1 MDRDLRG
8 KSSRFVGLP
17 PAEDLIIGGADSYR
31 FFRQDSP
38 YWRDFH
44 TGVLSTGC
52 LKEALGFNEPMASKL
67 VGYKKLGSNHHSLL
81 GVYEQLLELPLMLE
95 LQSSAAETV
104 AAANM
109 AALCEAYESS
119 EVHRLGMSSRQQK
132 QRQSQ
137 HAQEVE
143 QEAEGRLRHCAAASR
158 SGISG
163 VRCAWGSLQEAS
175 TLAAVMDLFPH
186 ATVHEVGMCHV
197 DTANLPTHWG
207 LNHANLPPLAASPD
221 GIICHPVSLHPAQLQ
236 QLQQHCTLSRT
247 SACADESH
255 YAPHSPTPKPA
266 PKPVNSSTP
275 LSALSIPFN
284 PDVHASAAHT
294 GRQAGGGSGDSA
306 KSELQQSHEAWL
318 LLGQLL
324 GDVAIAAHPATNA
337 AHGNDSSAPDA
348 AAHPTS
354 RQGAT
359 DAAQASQGSQNGQEG
374 THSPSSAHQHPRT
387 RHSSLRAHG
396 DNHLSQGMA
405 PPIHFAT
412 AAVCSVGPAV
422 AVTPQQVTFGPLS
435 LSRQRYPTEQRPP
448 SRTHQSYPSA
458 SSTAAA
464 STVNAGSAAAATAA
478 AAMAARLLPSSMAR
492 PSTHLGY
499 AKALQAATP
508 VRPPAPPPPPP
519 QSSPPSAQSLPAS
532 TAAAASTAPASQGP
546 ASTAP
551 AGGSTP
557 SVGPR
562 SGRVAQDTQGARS
575 RPQSAAAAAAGAAAL
590 QRATGTGGVAVAV
603 DPGARVGGAAPRP
616 VTAPPPAAPI
626 ACAPQPALSPS
637 SPAGAAA
644 AAAAPPFRTETLPPV
659 SAHAAS
665 SSPPPQPS
673 SGLVSRARAPRTA
686 WAALPPQPKAL
697 PATAAAL
704 HPAAATPTHPTHTVV
719 GAEEA
724 AVALAGRVTISAA
737 AAAAT
742 DCSGTGPGSCP
753 PAHSRPTEPSNTS
766 GFRRGAPSPAS
777 SEAAAV
783 TAASGR
789 CAAAVD
795 ELPAAASP
803 TAPVVVQRAN
813 AVLREVVEI
822 KNGCPFGE
830 RSARSG
836 GRGDGF
842 VINDRGPRDMVS
854 AMWVPQLQL
863 HMLASGCASGLLV
876 SRSATKGVRVF
887 RMYRDDPYLA
897 TMLSLV
903 SRFHTSHVL
912 QRKPPPV
919 NMFSTDPTYIQFLYR
934 TLQLARRAKE
944 VVCCSDLPL
953 PHGVDDRAFV

>member
-1 MDRDLRG
+1 MGGSHVGWIQAQITLRVLPNLYWRALDMDRDLRG

-247 SACADESH
+247 SACADEPASKQ
-255 YAPHSPTPKPA
+255 PTPKPA

-412 AAVCSVGPAV
+412 AAV
-422 AVTPQQVTFGPLS
+422 TFGPLS

-557 SVGPR
+557 LCGTALWSCC
-562 SGRVAQDTQGARS
+562 SGHPGRT
-575 RPQSAAAAAAGAAAL
+575 QSAAVSCSSGGGSSSAAEGHRCETYRALTSRGWRSFLDTTRDRWRGSGCGPRCQGRRRRSQTSDSATPSSTHRLCSTTCALPILSCRSSSSGSSATIQDRDAAA
-590 QRATGTGGVAVAV
+590 R
-603 DPGARVGGAAPRP
+603 
-616 VTAPPPAAPI
+616 
-626 ACAPQPALSPS
+626 
-637 SPAGAAA
+637 
-644 AAAAPPFRTETLPPV
+644 V
-659 SAHAAS
+659 SARCLIIA
-665 SSPPPQPS
+665 
-673 SGLVSRARAPRTA
+673 
-686 WAALPPQPKAL
+686 
-697 PATAAAL
+697 ATAAFLRACVQGPRPS
-704 HPAAATPTHPTHTVV
+704 HSMGCPAPAAEGTARNSCGPAPSCCNAHPPHPHRC
-719 GAEEA
+719 GCRRGR
-724 AVALAGRVTISAA
+724 VALAGRVTISAA

-742 DCSGTGPGSCP
+742 DCSGTGAPQQASSQPVTQRRRGRRGPGAHQVQAAVPQPTPAP
-753 PAHSRPTEPSNTS
+753 PNPATHLASA
-766 GFRRGAPSPAS
+766 GAPSPAS

-863 HMLASGCASGLLV
+863 HMLASGCEAAHQGCWCP
-876 SRSATKGVRVF
+876 GE
-887 RMYRDDPYLA
+887 
-897 TMLSLV
+897 
-903 SRFHTSHVL
+903 H
-912 QRKPPPV
+912 
-919 NMFSTDPTYIQFLYR
+919 
-934 TLQLARRAKE
+934 RAE
-944 VVCCSDLPL
+944 I
-953 PHGVDDRAFV
+953 